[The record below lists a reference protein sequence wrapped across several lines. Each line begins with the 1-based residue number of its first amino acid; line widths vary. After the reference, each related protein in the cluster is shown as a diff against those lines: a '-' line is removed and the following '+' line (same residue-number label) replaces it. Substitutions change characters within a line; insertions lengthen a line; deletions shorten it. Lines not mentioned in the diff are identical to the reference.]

1 MRAPGVPVVGIPC
14 DVFAKGL
21 HPFHGV
27 GEKYINAVAHGAR
40 VMPLLIPGLGPG
52 LDLEPIAD
60 FVPPSALLDGLDGLF
75 LTGSPS
81 NVEPARYQR
90 EPERPDALH
99 DPQRD
104 ALALAL
110 IPAAVEAGLPVLAI
124 CRGFQEMNV
133 AFGGTLYQALP
144 EVAGLGRHRA
154 PAGSP
159 LEERYAPS
167 HAVRFTPGG
176 LLARI
181 SGRQQALVNSVHSQG
196 VERLADALAIEAV
209 APDGLVEACVVRD
222 APGFTLAVQWHPEWN
237 LGGDALSQAIFRAFG
252 EAARRYAAR

>member
-1 MRAPGVPVVGIPC
+1 MSSTSSARPVIAIAC
-14 DVFAKGL
+14 DEVRVFK
-21 HPFHGV
+21 HPAHAAFDAYV
-27 GEKYINAVAHGAR
+27 RAVADVAGAL
-40 VMPLLIPGLGPG
+40 PLLLPALGDG
-52 LDLEPIAD
+52 LDLG
-60 FVPPSALLDGLDGLF
+60 ALLGSVDGLL

-81 NVEPARYQR
+81 NVEPSRYGGPLD
-90 EPERPDALH
+90 PEMLLDTA
-99 DPQRD
+99 RD
-104 ALALAL
+104 ATTLPAIPRLAD
-110 IPAAVEAGLPVLAI
+110 AGLPLFGV
-124 CRGFQEMNV
+124 CRGLQEMNV